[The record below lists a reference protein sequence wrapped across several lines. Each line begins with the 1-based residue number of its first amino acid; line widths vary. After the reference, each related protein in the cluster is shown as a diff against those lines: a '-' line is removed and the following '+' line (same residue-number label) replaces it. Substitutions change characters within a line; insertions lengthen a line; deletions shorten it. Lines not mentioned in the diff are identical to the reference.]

1 MGPLTGR
8 CAQKIIKRTNGSPK
22 SKRRKQSRIGRGYAY
37 LIHYL
42 DNGARSNLVLKT
54 LPMLCCA
61 RGWNQKS
68 GISCLSSLRLRLAQ
82 QVQRG
87 KQGEKF
93 MEWVSEM
100 MEGDEQV
107 TADKLKPD
115 ILQAMMW
122 MRDAWREV
130 KTETM
135 VNCWN
140 HTRILPADISA
151 PPATI

>member
-1 MGPLTGR
+1 
-8 CAQKIIKRTNGSPK
+8 
-22 SKRRKQSRIGRGYAY
+22 
-37 LIHYL
+37 
-42 DNGARSNLVLKT
+42 
-54 LPMLCCA
+54 
-61 RGWNQKS
+61 
-68 GISCLSSLRLRLAQ
+68 
-82 QVQRG
+82 
-87 KQGEKF
+87 

-122 MRDAWREV
+122 MRDAWRKV

-140 HTRILPADISA
+140 RTRSLPADVSA

>member
-1 MGPLTGR
+1 MKPE
-8 CAQKIIKRTNGSPK
+8 K
-22 SKRRKQSRIGRGYAY
+22 
-37 LIHYL
+37 
-42 DNGARSNLVLKT
+42 
-54 LPMLCCA
+54 
-61 RGWNQKS
+61 WNQLLKFLETETCPAS
-68 GISCLSSLRLRLAQ
+68 TK
-82 QVQRG
+82 G
-87 KQGEKF
+87 KARKKF

-107 TADKLKPD
+107 TADKLKQG
-115 ILQAMMW
+115 IRQAMMW

-140 HTRILPADISA
+140 RTRILPADVSA